1 MADLYDRKLPF
12 NIEVVD
18 SVVYLYAPMRHM
30 LVSGSRERYA
40 AALDVLHAAY
50 KELYM

>member
-1 MADLYDRKLPF
+1 
-12 NIEVVD
+12 
-18 SVVYLYAPMRHM
+18 M